1 MMRRTVAAL
10 LFVIFCPTAQAQIS
24 DDVVKIGLLTD
35 MSSLYSEATGAGS
48 AEAIR
53 LAIADFGGKVA
64 GKPVELLTA
73 DCQLKADVGASIA
86 NEWFDQ
92 RKVDVIVGGCNS
104 AVALAVQDIARR
116 KNKIALWSE
125 AGSSDLTGKACSP
138 TSIQWTYDTYALAR
152 AVAKGVVSE
161 GGKTWF
167 FLTADYAFGQS
178 LERDASDVVTA
189 AGGKVLGRVRHPLN
203 TADFSSFLLQAQSS
217 GAQIIGLA
225 NAANDMTNSIKQ
237 AAEFRIPQGGKQ
249 RLAGLLVLITDVHA
263 LGIQTTQGLVLASG
277 FYWNR
282 DAESRAWGK
291 RFFEKMHRMPTMLQ
305 AGLYS
310 AVHHYLSAVQAAG
323 TDKTS
328 VVLEKMRSTPVNDM
342 MVHDGRI
349 REDGRMIYDFLLLQV
364 KQPSESK
371 EPWDYYQVL
380 RTLRGDEIFR
390 PLAESTCPLIK
401 R

>member
-1 MMRRTVAAL
+1 
-10 LFVIFCPTAQAQIS
+10 
-24 DDVVKIGLLTD
+24 
-35 MSSLYSEATGAGS
+35 
-48 AEAIR
+48 
-53 LAIADFGGKVA
+53 
-64 GKPVELLTA
+64 
-73 DCQLKADVGASIA
+73 
-86 NEWFDQ
+86 
-92 RKVDVIVGGCNS
+92 
-104 AVALAVQDIARR
+104 
-116 KNKIALWSE
+116 
-125 AGSSDLTGKACSP
+125 
-138 TSIQWTYDTYALAR
+138 
-152 AVAKGVVSE
+152 
-161 GGKTWF
+161 
-167 FLTADYAFGQS
+167 
-178 LERDASDVVTA
+178 
-189 AGGKVLGRVRHPLN
+189 
-203 TADFSSFLLQAQSS
+203 
-217 GAQIIGLA
+217 
-225 NAANDMTNSIKQ
+225 MTNSIKQ